1 MKASSSDNNK
11 KAGIINPGAAVAN
24 GLLAASL
31 FFTPALDVLHSNSIS
46 AGGVAN
52 AQGFVS
58 SKKTSA
64 APTTDANKD
73 PESILRLSL
82 PINEKNPIRTVQAE
96 LEMKMDKALRE
107 TRPEKWGK
115 VQGYVKKA
123 TDTVSKK
130 EKEILADVAASSLE
144 DAKELVTEIKT
155 GLEQL
160 NKLTDKKSA
169 QPVKDKKQE
178 VLRSIGDL
186 EELMVKAFPYE
197 IPKEY
202 ANLPQLKG
210 RAEVEFTIK
219 KADPEAQFDIEGTL
233 YDKAV
238 LKVVVDGYTAP
249 ISGGN
254 FVDLVNKGLYTGMTI
269 QRSDGFVVQTGD
281 TDPEGGPK
289 AVHGYKGP
297 DGKERKVPLE
307 VFALEDKQPTYE
319 ITLEDDG
326 RPLSQPKLPFSVY
339 GTVAMA
345 RSEDTLRPAVLPIVT
360 N

>member
-1 MKASSSDNNK
+1 MTARC
-11 KAGIINPGAAVAN
+11 
-24 GLLAASL
+24 L
-31 FFTPALDVLHSNSIS
+31 
-46 AGGVAN
+46 
-52 AQGFVS
+52 
-58 SKKTSA
+58 
-64 APTTDANKD
+64 
-73 PESILRLSL
+73 
-82 PINEKNPIRTVQAE
+82 
-96 LEMKMDKALRE
+96 
-107 TRPEKWGK
+107 
-115 VQGYVKKA
+115 
-123 TDTVSKK
+123 
-130 EKEILADVAASSLE
+130 
-144 DAKELVTEIKT
+144 
-155 GLEQL
+155 
-160 NKLTDKKSA
+160 
-169 QPVKDKKQE
+169 
-178 VLRSIGDL
+178 
-186 EELMVKAFPYE
+186 
-197 IPKEY
+197 
-202 ANLPQLKG
+202 G
-210 RAEVEFTIK
+210 RAGC
-219 KADPEAQFDIEGTL
+219 AGTL

-254 FVDLVNKGLYTGMTI
+254 FVDLVNKGLYKGMTI